1 MVAKFNFLIFNK
13 ILVGEVDNPRFYHRF
28 YFIGGI
34 KVDEIEL
41 VQDLIDKTKNLPHRN
56 EEKLDSL
63 KRTTEMR
70 IRKIFGDSSTY
81 LDDLEKIYY
90 SCFAG
95 IDENV
100 TDESW
105 AEGQSKMLSL
115 LKTMEEDLTL
125 DSNKIIKKDKRKLS
139 NKIFIVHGHD
149 EEMKLALARTVEKID
164 LKPIILH
171 EQPNKGRTIIE
182 KFEDYSDVNFA
193 IVLLSPDDIA
203 YPKDKPPEDKEFRAR
218 QNVIFELGFFV
229 GKLGREHV
237 FILYREGHN
246 FKFPSD
252 YLGICYTPYDN
263 SGQWRLDLI
272 GELKSCKYNID
283 ANKLIEN

>member
-1 MVAKFNFLIFNK
+1 
-13 ILVGEVDNPRFYHRF
+13 VDNPRFYHRF

-70 IRKIFGDSSTY
+70 IRKIFGDSTTY
-81 LDDLEKIYY
+81 LHDLKLISFTPSAYWSGMDKSLY
-90 SCFAG
+90 
-95 IDENV
+95 
-100 TDESW
+100 DESW
-105 AEGQSKMLSL
+105 VKGQSKMLNL
-115 LKTMEEDLTL
+115 LNTMEEDLTL

-149 EEMKLALARTVEKID
+149 EEMKQAVARAVEKID

-171 EQPNKGRTIIE
+171 DQPNKGRTIIK

-203 YPKDKPPEDKEFRAR
+203 YSKDKSPEDKEFRAR

-237 FILYREGHN
+237 FILYREEHN
-246 FKFPSD
+246 FEFPTD
-252 YLGICYTPYDN
+252 YSGICYTPYN
-263 SGQWRLDLI
+263 NKGQWRFDLI
-272 GELKSCKYNID
+272 GELNSCGYNVD
-283 ANKLIEN
+283 ANKLIGK

>member
-1 MVAKFNFLIFNK
+1 MDA
-13 ILVGEVDNPRFYHRF
+13 
-28 YFIGGI
+28 
-34 KVDEIEL
+34 IEL

-63 KRTTEMR
+63 KRTAEMR

-81 LDDLEKIYY
+81 LKDLKSINFHPGVYY
-90 SCFAG
+90 HGMDQSKYR
-95 IDENV
+95 
-100 TDESW
+100 ESW
-105 AEGQSKMLSL
+105 YKGQKKMLNL
-115 LKTMEEDLTL
+115 LKTIEEDLTL
-125 DSNKIIKKDKRKLS
+125 DSNKIIKKDRIKLS
-139 NKIFIVHGHD
+139 NKIFIVHGYN
-149 EEMKLALARTVEKID
+149 EEMKQAVARIVEKIG

-237 FILYREGHN
+237 FILYIEKSIILSSLQIIQV
-246 FKFPSD
+246 FVILLMTTKV
-252 YLGICYTPYDN
+252 
-263 SGQWRLDLI
+263 SGDLI
-272 GELKSCKYNID
+272 
-283 ANKLIEN
+283 

>member
-1 MVAKFNFLIFNK
+1 MDAMELI
-13 ILVGEVDNPRFYHRF
+13 
-28 YFIGGI
+28 
-34 KVDEIEL
+34 
-41 VQDLIDKTKNLPHRN
+41 QDLIDKTKNLPHRS
-56 EEKLDSL
+56 EEKLDYL

-70 IRKIFGDSSTY
+70 IRKIFGDSSIY
-81 LDDLEKIYY
+81 LKDLKSIRFHPGV
-90 SCFAG
+90 SFG
-95 IDENV
+95 GV
-100 TDESW
+100 DESIY
-105 AEGQSKMLSL
+105 AESWTKGQSKMLNL
-115 LKTMEEDLTL
+115 FKTIEEDITLENLTKNA
-125 DSNKIIKKDKRKLS
+125 SNEIKKDRIKFS

-149 EEMKLALARTVEKID
+149 EEMKQAVARTVEKID

-171 EQPNKGRTIIE
+171 EQSNKGRTIIE

-229 GKLGREHV
+229 GKLGRKHV
-237 FILYREGHN
+237 FILYREEHN

-263 SGQWRLDLI
+263 SGQWRFDLI

>member
-1 MVAKFNFLIFNK
+1 MN
-13 ILVGEVDNPRFYHRF
+13 
-28 YFIGGI
+28 
-34 KVDEIEL
+34 EIEL
-41 VQDLIDKTKNLPHRN
+41 IRDLINKTKILPYRN
-56 EEKLDSL
+56 EVELDSL
-63 KRTTEMR
+63 IR
-70 IRKIFGDSSTY
+70 IAKMKIIKMFGDSSTY

-90 SCFAG
+90 SCFVG

-100 TDESW
+100 TNESW
-105 AEGQSKMLSL
+105 SEGQSKMLNL
-115 LKTMEEDLTL
+115 FKTIEEDLTL
-125 DSNKIIKKDKRKLS
+125 DVNKIIKKDSTKLS

-149 EEMKLALARTVEKID
+149 EEMKQAAARTVEKID

-203 YPKDKPPEDKEFRAR
+203 YSKDKPPEDKEFRAR

-237 FILYREGHN
+237 FILYKEEKN
-246 FKFPSD
+246 FKIPSD
-252 YLGICYTPYDN
+252 YSGICYTPYDN
-263 SGQWRLDLI
+263 KGQWRFDLV
-272 GELKSCKYNID
+272 GELKSCKYNVD
-283 ANKLIEN
+283 ANKLIEK

>member
-1 MVAKFNFLIFNK
+1 M
-13 ILVGEVDNPRFYHRF
+13 DNPHFYHRF

-34 KVDEIEL
+34 KLDKIKL
-41 VQDLIDKTKNLPHRN
+41 IQDLIDKTNNLTHGN
-56 EEKLDSL
+56 EEELAAL
-63 KRTTEMR
+63 RKRSRMI
-70 IRKIFGDSSTY
+70 IRKVCGESSTY
-81 LDDLEKIYY
+81 FHNLCSISFHPNGLWSGTNTSTSY
-90 SCFAG
+90 
-95 IDENV
+95 
-100 TDESW
+100 ESW
-105 AEGQSKMLSL
+105 TKGKSQMLSL
-115 LKTMEEDLTL
+115 FKAIEEDITLENLTENA
-125 DSNKIIKKDKRKLS
+125 SNEIKKDRIKFS
-139 NKIFIVHGHD
+139 NKIFIVHGRD
-149 EEMKLALARTVEKID
+149 EEMKQALARTVEKID

-237 FILYREGHN
+237 FILYREEHN

-263 SGQWRLDLI
+263 RGQWRFDLI

>member
-1 MVAKFNFLIFNK
+1 
-13 ILVGEVDNPRFYHRF
+13 VDNPRFYHRF

-34 KVDEIEL
+34 KVDAIKL
-41 VQDLIDKTKNLPHRN
+41 IQDLINKTEKLLHRN
-56 EEKLDSL
+56 EGESDSL
-63 KRTTEMR
+63 IRTAKMR
-70 IRKIFGDSSTY
+70 IIKIFGDSSTY
-81 LDDLEKIYY
+81 LNDLEKIYY
-90 SCFAG
+90 SFFAG

-105 AEGQSKMLSL
+105 AKGRSNMLNL
-115 LKTMEEDLTL
+115 LKTIEEDLTL
-125 DSNKIIKKDKRKLS
+125 DANKIIKKDRTKLS

-149 EEMKLALARTVEKID
+149 EEMKQAVARAVEKID

-182 KFEDYSDVNFA
+182 KFEDYSDLNFA

-203 YPKDKPPEDKEFRAR
+203 YPKDKPPEIKEFRAR

-237 FILYREGHN
+237 FILYREEHN
-246 FKFPSD
+246 FEFPSD

-263 SGQWRLDLI
+263 SGQWRFDLI

>member
-1 MVAKFNFLIFNK
+1 M
-13 ILVGEVDNPRFYHRF
+13 
-28 YFIGGI
+28 
-34 KVDEIEL
+34 DEIKL
-41 VQDLIDKTKNLPHRN
+41 IQDLIDKTNNLTLRN
-56 EEKLDSL
+56 EEELDAL
-63 KRTTEMR
+63 KRRSEMI
-70 IRKIFGDSSTY
+70 IRKIFRDSSTY
-81 LDDLEKIYY
+81 LNDLEKIYY

-105 AEGQSKMLSL
+105 SEGQSKMLNL
-115 LKTMEEDLTL
+115 FKTIEEDLTL
-125 DSNKIIKKDKRKLS
+125 DSNKIIKKDRTKLS
-139 NKIFIVHGHD
+139 NKIFIVHGHN
-149 EEMKLALARTVEKID
+149 EEIKQAVARTVEKID

-203 YPKDKPPEDKEFRAR
+203 YSKDKPPEDKEFRAR

-237 FILYREGHN
+237 FILYKEEKN
-246 FKFPSD
+246 FKIPSD
-252 YLGICYTPYDN
+252 YSGICYTPYDN
-263 SGQWRLDLI
+263 KGQWRFDLV
-272 GELKSCKYNID
+272 GELKSCKYNVD
-283 ANKLIEN
+283 ANKLIEK

>member
-1 MVAKFNFLIFNK
+1 MDKIKLI
-13 ILVGEVDNPRFYHRF
+13 
-28 YFIGGI
+28 
-34 KVDEIEL
+34 
-41 VQDLIDKTKNLPHRN
+41 QDLINKTENLPHRN

-63 KRTTEMR
+63 KRTAEIR
-70 IRKIFGDSSTY
+70 IRKIFGNSNTY
-81 LDDLEKIYY
+81 LHDLEEIYY
-90 SCFAG
+90 SYFAG

-105 AEGQSKMLSL
+105 SEGQSIMLNL

-125 DSNKIIKKDKRKLS
+125 DANKTIKKDRTRLS

-149 EEMKLALARTVEKID
+149 EEIKQAVARTVEKIS
-164 LKPIILH
+164 LVPIILH
-171 EQPNKGRTIIE
+171 ERPNKGRTIIE
-182 KFEDYSDVNFA
+182 KFEDYTDVNFA

-203 YPKDKPPEDKEFRAR
+203 YPKNKSSEDKKFRAR

-246 FKFPSD
+246 FEFPSD
-252 YLGICYTPYDN
+252 YSGICYTPYD
-263 SGQWRLDLI
+263 SKGQWRFDLV
-272 GELKSCKYNID
+272 GELNSCGYNVD
-283 ANKLIEN
+283 ANKLIGK